1 MHISHISPPFSPQ
14 QLLTILQKSTK
25 NTHKKP
31 IKQIHSHLT
40 TNGYLLITS
49 KWTNTLLYNALIHA
63 YTTLSHPQTTLILF
77 THMVFHQAP
86 PNKLTFPSLIKSSTS
101 SLNQAKPNQTKPYT
115 SKWGNWG
122 RVCEYEVFRQSCVES
137 TSWLIFGKTLH
148 AQAIRRGLY
157 DDPFVKTSLMSM
169 YSCGCE
175 IWSAREMF
183 DELSQPCVV
192 SCNAMLD
199 GYVKNRDMGSAVS
212 LFWDMNVRDV
222 YSWTSV
228 INGYAK
234 SERFFE
240 AIELF
245 AKMMRDDDV
254 SKGLVRPNEA
264 TFVSVLSSCAS
275 FDGVGGLFQ
284 GKQVHGFMI
293 RNEYELSVYM
303 GTALISFYGKRG
315 CLEYA
320 IRLFE
325 TMVIKEVCA
334 WNALI
339 SILALNGR
347 EMQALEMFAKM
358 KAGGWNPNEVTF
370 VAVLSACARAKLVD
384 LGLELFQSMSNGF
397 NVEPMMEH
405 YGCVVDMLGRAGL
418 LKEAYQFVTSMPF
431 KADATVLG
439 ALLGACRVDGDV
451 ELGNEVGK
459 LLLEVQPYHCGSYV
473 QLSSIYAGAEKWD
486 NAATLREQMVDA
498 GIEKIPAYSIIQ
510 T

>member
-1 MHISHISPPFSPQ
+1 MHISHISPPFSPR
-14 QLLTILQKSTK
+14 QLLIILQKSTK

-77 THMVFHQAP
+77 THMLFHQAP
-86 PNKLTFPSLIKSSTS
+86 PNKLTFPSLIKSS
-101 SLNQAKPNQTKPYT
+101 
-115 SKWGNWG
+115 
-122 RVCEYEVFRQSCVES
+122 QSCVES

-157 DDPFVKTSLMSM
+157 DDPFVQTSLMSM

-199 GYVKNRDMGSAVS
+199 GYVKNRDIGSAVS

-325 TMVIKEVCA
+325 TMVIKEVCV

-358 KAGGWNPNEVTF
+358 KARGWNPNEVTF

-439 ALLGACRVDGDV
+439 GLLGACRVDGDV

-498 GIEKIPAYSIIQ
+498 RIEKIPAYSIIQ